1 MESILSYIYYG
12 NISFENQENFIELLE
27 ISIYFKLNLLK
38 EIIQKKILNSINY
51 SNFFQFL
58 FQNRNLNSNEI
69 EIKCFELINQNFSQI
84 QNNENLFNLT
94 KEEIIKFIQFKQEKK
109 EIFQFDF
116 FQFLNN
122 WIEKRNQ
129 RLKGKKE
136 KEKEKEKGIEK
147 KRLFHSFFSLFD
159 KDSISKQDF
168 DKLKQFDFF
177 PKSFL
182 VDIQNKV
189 IQDNQKEIENKE
201 KEIEEKWKKEV
212 EDKNKE
218 IENKEKE
225 NQQMKIEIE
234 EKWKKEVEDKN
245 KEIENK
251 EKEIENKEKE
261 VEKMKQE
268 MELQKIFADSEIVQD
283 IEYVKKLQEWIND
296 NDFFSKMKKGFSA
309 KRDGFNSQNWHKA
322 VDGKGKTLIIIK
334 TKDNFIFGGFT
345 QVGFNGNTGK
355 INDSSAFI
363 FSLRN
368 DKGDRIPAKFTYKQN
383 SAIYSNLSY
392 GPLFGGYPY
401 DFCLNSNL
409 QPGYSNFGYSYNL
422 PNGITYGTNEAK
434 SYLAG
439 SYSSWVVDE
448 VESYFI

>member
-1 MESILSYIYYG
+1 MDNNNNNNQI
-12 NISFENQENFIELLE
+12 ENA
-27 ISIYFKLNLLK
+27 
-38 EIIQKKILNSINY
+38 
-51 SNFFQFL
+51 
-58 FQNRNLNSNEI
+58 
-69 EIKCFELINQNFSQI
+69 NQNE
-84 QNNENLFNLT
+84 NENEMKNLEKKNLFNLT

-129 RLKGKKE
+129 RLKGKE

-189 IQDNQKEIENKE
+189 IQDNQKEIEK
-201 KEIEEKWKKEV
+201 
-212 EDKNKE
+212 
-218 IENKEKE
+218 KEKE

-245 KEIENK
+245 KEIEDK
-251 EKEIENKEKE
+251 WKKEIEEKWKKE
-261 VEKMKQE
+261 VEDMKPIFDKYRDQYQKDLEYEKKMK
-268 MELQKIFADSEIVQD
+268 ELQKIFSDSEIVQD

-322 VDGKGKTLIIIK
+322 VDGKGKTLVIIK

-345 QVGFNGNTGK
+345 QVGFKSGNPGY
-355 INDSSAFI
+355 INDSNAFI

-368 DKGDRIPAKFTYKQN
+368 DKGDRIPAKFTYKQS
-383 SAIYSNLSY
+383 SAIYSYLSC
-392 GPLFGGYPY
+392 GPQFGNG
-401 DFCLNSNL
+401 DFGLSSNL
-409 QPGYSNFGYSYNL
+409 QPGYSNIGCSYNL
-422 PNGITYGTNEAK
+422 PNGITQGTDSGK

-439 SYSSWVVDE
+439 SYDKWVVDE
-448 VESYFI
+448 LESYFI